1 MNLKFKEKLYVMTM
15 RNDAKFEEEFTC
27 QFKID

>member
-1 MNLKFKEKLYVMTM
+1 MNLKFKEELYVMTM

-27 QFKID
+27 QLKTD